1 MFKTYS
7 YVNGQNEEI
16 FKNSAPYI
24 SNNMIEHATF
34 GNDTTTS
41 EVNQTSNT
49 ASTSVA
55 VTTTDNNT
63 ENTTTNNT
71 DNSIQSETNI
81 NSESNISADQTT
93 TNTNMTDQSSMI
105 VWGVGLSM
113 FT

>member
-7 YVNGQNEEI
+7 YVNGHNEEI

-34 GNDTTTS
+34 GKDTTTS

-55 VTTTDNNT
+55 VCPNAANRRSLQVHNHRCVYTCV
-63 ENTTTNNT
+63 
-71 DNSIQSETNI
+71 Q
-81 NSESNISADQTT
+81 
-93 TNTNMTDQSSMI
+93 
-105 VWGVGLSM
+105 VLP
-113 FT
+113 